1 MKTSITVELDG
12 VSFALEE
19 SAWHAL
25 RSYLDRA
32 AARLGNHPD
41 KLEVLAGLERSIG
54 AKLARGTGD
63 RTTPLSGPEMAAA
76 LREVGRV
83 DGPQLA
89 SAPAGFSWG
98 GGNFERPRP
107 LYRLTEGQQ
116 IAGVCTGLAAFADI
130 DVGLVRLIFIL
141 LTVFSG
147 GVAVLGY
154 VLMMFLV
161 PVARTPEQVAAAR
174 GAVPSA

>member
-1 MKTSITVELDG
+1 MRTSITVELDG
-12 VSFALEE
+12 SPFALEE

-41 KLEVLAGLERSIG
+41 KMDVLAGLERSIA
-54 AKLARGTGD
+54 AKLARGLRD
-63 RTTPLSGPEMAAA
+63 RAAPVSGPEMAAA

-83 DGPQLA
+83 DGPELGPPGESS
-89 SAPAGFSWG
+89 SANSHWQQ
-98 GGNFERPRP
+98 PRR
-107 LYRLTEGQQ
+107 LYRLVEGQQ
-116 IAGVCTGLAAFADI
+116 IAGVCTGVAAFADI

-141 LTVFSG
+141 LALFSG

-154 VLMMFLV
+154 VIAMFLI

-174 GAVPSA
+174 GAITSA

>member
-1 MKTSITVELDG
+1 MRTSITVELDG
-12 VSFALEE
+12 VSYALEE

-41 KLEVLAGLERSIG
+41 KVEVLAGLERSIG
-54 AKLARGTGD
+54 AKLARAEG
-63 RTTPLSGPEMAAA
+63 RSAPLSGPEMAAA

-83 DGPQLA
+83 DGPRLGP
-89 SAPAGFSWG
+89 APQGPPWG
-98 GGNFERPRP
+98 GSFERPRR

-116 IAGVCTGLAAFADI
+116 VAGVCTGVAAFADI
-130 DVGLVRLIFIL
+130 DVGLVRLIVIL
-141 LTVFSG
+141 LTMFSG

-161 PVARTPEQVAAAR
+161 PVARTPEEIAAAR
-174 GAVPSA
+174 GAMTSA

>member
-1 MKTSITVELDG
+1 MKTSITVDLDG

-41 KLEVLAGLERSIG
+41 KVEVLAGLERSIA

-63 RTTPLSGPEMAAA
+63 RGAPVSGPVMASA

-83 DGPQLA
+83 DGPQLGP
-89 SAPAGFSWG
+89 APASSTWNGTWQ
-98 GGNFERPRP
+98 RPRR

-116 IAGVCTGLAAFADI
+116 IAGVCTGIAAFADI
-130 DVGLVRLIFIL
+130 DVGLVRLIFVL
-141 LTVFSG
+141 LAVFSG

-154 VLMMFLV
+154 VLMMFLI
-161 PVARTPEQVAAAR
+161 PVARTPEEVAAAR
-174 GAVPSA
+174 GAVTSP

>member
-1 MKTSITVELDG
+1 MKTSITVDLDG
-12 VSFALEE
+12 SSFPLDE

-41 KLEVLAGLERSIG
+41 KVEVLAGLERSIG
-54 AKLARGTGD
+54 ARLARGAGN
-63 RTTPLSGPEMAAA
+63 RRAPVSGPEMAAA

-83 DGPQLA
+83 DGPQLGP
-89 SAPAGFSWG
+89 SPDNSWNG
-98 GGNFERPRP
+98 DWQRPRR
-107 LYRLTEGQQ
+107 LYRLVEGQQ

-141 LTVFSG
+141 LAVFSG

-154 VLMMFLV
+154 VLMMFLI
-161 PVARTPEQVAAAR
+161 PVARTPEEVAAAR
-174 GAVPSA
+174 GAVSSA

>member
-1 MKTSITVELDG
+1 MRTSITVDLDG

-41 KLEVLAGLERSIG
+41 KVEVLAGLERSIA
-54 AKLARGTGD
+54 AKLARGVGD
-63 RTTPLSGPEMAAA
+63 RAVPVSGPEMAAA
-76 LREVGRV
+76 LRDVGRV
-83 DGPQLA
+83 DGPQLGP
-89 SAPAGFSWG
+89 STESSPPNSDWQH
-98 GGNFERPRP
+98 PRR
-107 LYRLTEGQQ
+107 LYRLVEGQQ
-116 IAGVCTGLAAFADI
+116 IAGVCMGLAAFADI

-141 LTVFSG
+141 LAVFSG

-154 VLMMFLV
+154 VIMMFLI
-161 PVARTPEQVAAAR
+161 PVARTPEEVAAAR
-174 GAVPSA
+174 GVVSSA

>member
-12 VSFALEE
+12 GSFSLEE
-19 SAWHAL
+19 AAWHAL

-41 KLEVLAGLERSIG
+41 KVEVLMGLERSISG
-54 AKLARGTGD
+54 KLASAPDNRKE
-63 RTTPLSGPEMAAA
+63 PVSGPEMAAA

-83 DGPQLA
+83 EGPQLA
-89 SAPAGFSWG
+89 PSSERSSSSSDWQ
-98 GGNFERPRP
+98 RPRR
-107 LYRLTEGQQ
+107 LYRLAEGQQ
-116 IAGVCTGLAAFADI
+116 IAGVCTGVAAFADI

-141 LTVFSG
+141 LAVFSG

-154 VLMMFLV
+154 VLMMFLI
-161 PVARTPEQVAAAR
+161 PVARTPEEVAAAR
-174 GAVPSA
+174 GAVSSA

>member
-19 SAWHAL
+19 SAWQAL
-25 RSYLDRA
+25 RNYLDRA
-32 AARLGNHPD
+32 AARLGLHPD
-41 KLEVLAGLERSIG
+41 KLDVLRGLERSIA
-54 AKLARGTGD
+54 AKLARAADG
-63 RTTPLSGPEMAAA
+63 RTAPLSGPEMAAA

-83 DGPQLA
+83 DGPQLG
-89 SAPAGFSWG
+89 SATEGVGSSHGW
-98 GGNFERPRP
+98 ERARR

-130 DVGLVRLIFIL
+130 DVGLVRFIFIL
-141 LTVFSG
+141 LAVFSG

-161 PVARTPEQVAAAR
+161 PLARTPEEIAAAR
-174 GAVPSA
+174 GAVTSA